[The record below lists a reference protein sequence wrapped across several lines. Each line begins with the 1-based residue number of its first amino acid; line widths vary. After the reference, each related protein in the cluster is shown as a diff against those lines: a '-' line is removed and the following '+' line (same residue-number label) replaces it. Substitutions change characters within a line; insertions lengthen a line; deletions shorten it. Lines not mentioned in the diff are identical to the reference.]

1 VTQGLR
7 EPGEADEPVTRE
19 VEALL
24 KRHHPGRRL
33 RLAGSPYV
41 DLPSHVVEAIAASA
55 SARGYTPSLGD
66 PGLRQA
72 IAASL
77 QARGPKVKAA
87 RVLVT
92 NGAMHALDLVFRAV
106 LQPGDEVLMAKPG
119 FFIGGLVRRAGARLV
134 QFPSDPDDG
143 FRPAWT
149 EAAAMLSP
157 RTKILYVNTPVN
169 PTGYV
174 YDDRDLAAAADLA
187 WRAGLLLV
195 SDESLSGFVYGGRRH
210 KSPADPAGGDFPSV
224 LVGSFSKDYALP
236 GLRVGYAALPE
247 SLFPQVSAL
256 LEWSV
261 LCVSR
266 PAQAAA
272 LAALTGPRDWL
283 DQMVTDAGAR
293 GSRLASA
300 LDAIPGL
307 SCVAPQGGLNV
318 FPEFDGDAERLARDI
333 IVGFG
338 VPVAPGAAF
347 GVEGNFRIQFGGVA
361 EDLDLAVAR
370 IKTAAAREYP
380 HDLVAENP

>member
-1 VTQGLR
+1 MPPVPW
-7 EPGEADEPVTRE
+7 EPGEADEPVTRQ
-19 VEALL
+19 VDALL
-24 KRHHPGRRL
+24 QQHHPGRRL

-41 DLPSHVVEAIAASA
+41 DLPSHVVEAITASA

-77 QARGPKVKAA
+77 QARGPKVKAG

-210 KSPADPAGGDFPSV
+210 KSPADPAGGDFTSV

-236 GLRVGYAALPE
+236 GLRVGYAL
-247 SLFPQVSAL
+247 SL
-256 LEWSV
+256 
-261 LCVSR
+261 
-266 PAQAAA
+266 
-272 LAALTGPRDWL
+272 
-283 DQMVTDAGAR
+283 
-293 GSRLASA
+293 
-300 LDAIPGL
+300 IH
-307 SCVAPQGGLNV
+307 
-318 FPEFDGDAERLARDI
+318 I
-333 IVGFG
+333 
-338 VPVAPGAAF
+338 
-347 GVEGNFRIQFGGVA
+347 
-361 EDLDLAVAR
+361 
-370 IKTAAAREYP
+370 
-380 HDLVAENP
+380 